1 VEKENLKNS
10 KKKEKIKEV
19 KEMPKQ
25 KTTNNINIDKL
36 KNVAI
41 IVLSLII
48 VFGLAFVVP
57 ELKNCGT
64 CSSNQIAELTNI
76 TIDIYREILASDE
89 VSLIYIA
96 SPSCGYCAQQE
107 PIMQELVSKY
117 DFEVNY
123 LNTNSVTST
132 DMDEVYKLYGSVQE
146 SLYGVDGVRTPTILI
161 VQSGKL
167 LDMQLGNIDLESLVA
182 LLQQYT
188 TVKE

>member
-64 CSSNQIAELTNI
+64 CSSNQKAELTNI
-76 TIDIYREILASDE
+76 TIDNYREILASDE